1 MAVTAAG
8 NSSLDALSNSYKSK
22 ESEKEEDVLGRDA
35 FLTMLVAQLKNQDP
49 LNPMEGSDFSA
60 QLAQFSQLE
69 QLMNLNDTMESMKK
83 AEGSGSQSNITD
95 YVGKMVTGEV
105 DSIEVV
111 DETPFGGLY
120 NITKSA
126 DVMVKIYDKDGKEVR
141 TLYPG
146 QKDPGTYDLGWDGKD
161 NAGQKVTDGSYKYT
175 VLANDGSGFAAIPT
189 SVTGTVES
197 IVYNE
202 GKAYLKVQGI
212 LVDPAS
218 LVQVG
223 NAVEVEKPTESPVD
237 YLGRK
242 ITTSHPLI
250 SYDGSAEEAAKVKF
264 EVPEKAEVILRI
276 FDKSGQQ
283 IQSIKVPKDEVK
295 VGEENEVT
303 WDGKDSR
310 GKTVAEGLYS
320 YAITSGSGTVDVSM
334 SENVSE
340 IKVINGTQFLALGDT
355 GFLSTVGSI
364 TNVKESSSGPLL
376 PF

>member
-1 MAVTAAG
+1 MAISATG
-8 NSSLDALSNSYKSK
+8 NSSLDALSNSYKSNDK
-22 ESEKEEDVLGRDA
+22 EKNEKSDALGMDT

-69 QLMNLNDTMESMKK
+69 QLMNLNDSVDSMKES
-83 AEGSGSQSNITD
+83 EGSGSQTNVTD
-95 YVGKMVTGEV
+95 YVGKIVTGDV

-111 DETPFGGLY
+111 EGTPFGGLY
-120 NITKSA
+120 NIKKSA
-126 DVMVKIYDKDGKEVR
+126 DVMVKVYDKDGNEVR

-146 QKDPGTYDLGWDGKD
+146 QKVPGTYDFKWDGKD
-161 NAGQKVTDGSYKYT
+161 NAGQKVGDGSYKYT
-175 VLANDGSGFAAIPT
+175 VLANEGAGFVAIPT

-223 NAVEVEKPTESPVD
+223 NPAEVEKSTESPVD

-242 ITTSHPLI
+242 ITTSHPVI
-250 SYDGSAEEAAKVKF
+250 SYDGSAKEAAKVKF
-264 EVPEKAEVILRI
+264 ELLKDADATVRI
-276 FDKSGQQ
+276 FDASGQQ
-283 IQSIKVPKDEVK
+283 IQTITV
-295 VGEENEVT
+295 VGEDLKEGDDNPMVDKEAI

-310 GKTVAEGLYS
+310 GNTMPEGLYS
-320 YAITSGSGTVDVSM
+320 YAVTVGSEAVDVSM

-340 IKVINGTQFLALGDT
+340 IRVINGTQFLVLGDS
-355 GFLSTVGSI
+355 GFLSTVGTI
-364 TNVKESSSGPLL
+364 TNVKEI
-376 PF
+376 